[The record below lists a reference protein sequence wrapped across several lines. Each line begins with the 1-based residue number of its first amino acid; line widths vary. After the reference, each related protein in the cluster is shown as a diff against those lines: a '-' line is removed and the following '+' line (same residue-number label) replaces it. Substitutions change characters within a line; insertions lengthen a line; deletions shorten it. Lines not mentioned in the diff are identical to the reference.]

1 MKKGVIIIGLL
12 IGIFLINLINA
23 NFILAPGNKSF
34 EINTDYA
41 SSESIKGWMNISFQ
55 NEPAESLL
63 TGFDS
68 SIKLIDFLDEN
79 SAYYSCFPSNCE
91 KGYSTTNPGTSKNF
105 SIGYLKQRLIGINL
119 TQNINSITN
128 ISFDVSTIDDK
139 SCQNPL
145 KIDLLDDGLIEW
157 KANSVSDI
165 FACIILNPYGCYN
178 SADASDSVEI
188 TQDSLYCEKIDI
200 PTNRGLRIGA
210 DITGNGSAV
219 FEMSVNAESYS
230 ESCDINIAAG
240 GKIKCNLTFEDDL
253 TEPTQA
259 IVCITKKS
267 GATYNIKYEDV
278 EPCGYSGEYQHDFP
292 IFAEVAKY
300 NSVNDFTFSQA
311 LIDTGNTGIDL
322 SSEIWDYLISNY
334 GGNCNPQCIIP
345 IRIYSGASQEL
356 TISNLNLKYKSND
369 LPKTESKIYDVND
382 SIVLINLN
390 YSKLDLGKANF
401 LTPSSYGNKTFILR
415 LNNQTILEKKINVKA
430 VPKITGITPLNVPA
444 LVSYPFI
451 VFLEEES
458 GNLTYTWD
466 FGDNSSKQT
475 TNTKM
480 LEHIYQKLGDYSLT
494 VTVSNKLGNSSKTV
508 SVRVDSP
515 RGYIN
520 DTINDYNKKLNSIET
535 QINKLPDWIQNEIK
549 KEFDTAGIK
558 YEISTQAKKFDP
570 VFSSDAECVK
580 IMEVLVALDIPNSFN
595 ISQSLAPSN
604 VFPNPEQINLA
615 ALDYLGA
622 GSIDGTEED
631 YVNAV
636 NYWIINALQMT
647 IESKTY
653 SLYYENEVK
662 DLFSYV
668 RVTLTPKENQ
678 KLATVYF
685 LVNGN
690 PDEIKFNT
698 DKTAKEYD
706 DASGII
712 FSDLETQESIEF
724 LYPEKINI
732 GSLPIY
738 VAPEFKDL
746 SVGINPEICNF
757 NKRCE
762 KDLGEDYK
770 NCRPDCKPVGLTI
783 LWICILLF
791 IAICI
796 YVALQEWYK
805 RHYERHLF
813 HDKNQ
818 LFNLINFMNNS
829 SNQGMKKQEILDKLK
844 DLGWN
849 NEQLKYAWN
858 KFQGKRTGMWEI
870 PVFKW
875 VEKRQVKKELEKR
888 GSLKGP
894 PVGI

>member
-1 MKKGVIIIGLL
+1 
-12 IGIFLINLINA
+12 
-23 NFILAPGNKSF
+23 
-34 EINTDYA
+34 
-41 SSESIKGWMNISFQ
+41 
-55 NEPAESLL
+55 
-63 TGFDS
+63 
-68 SIKLIDFLDEN
+68 
-79 SAYYSCFPSNCE
+79 
-91 KGYSTTNPGTSKNF
+91 
-105 SIGYLKQRLIGINL
+105 
-119 TQNINSITN
+119 
-128 ISFDVSTIDDK
+128 
-139 SCQNPL
+139 
-145 KIDLLDDGLIEW
+145 
-157 KANSVSDI
+157 
-165 FACIILNPYGCYN
+165 
-178 SADASDSVEI
+178 
-188 TQDSLYCEKIDI
+188 
-200 PTNRGLRIGA
+200 
-210 DITGNGSAV
+210 
-219 FEMSVNAESYS
+219 
-230 ESCDINIAAG
+230 
-240 GKIKCNLTFEDDL
+240 
-253 TEPTQA
+253 
-259 IVCITKKS
+259 
-267 GATYNIKYEDV
+267 
-278 EPCGYSGEYQHDFP
+278 
-292 IFAEVAKY
+292 
-300 NSVNDFTFSQA
+300 
-311 LIDTGNTGIDL
+311 
-322 SSEIWDYLISNY
+322 
-334 GGNCNPQCIIP
+334 
-345 IRIYSGASQEL
+345 
-356 TISNLNLKYKSND
+356 
-369 LPKTESKIYDVND
+369 
-382 SIVLINLN
+382 
-390 YSKLDLGKANF
+390 
-401 LTPSSYGNKTFILR
+401 
-415 LNNQTILEKKINVKA
+415 
-430 VPKITGITPLNVPA
+430 
-444 LVSYPFI
+444 
-451 VFLEEES
+451 
-458 GNLTYTWD
+458 
-466 FGDNSSKQT
+466 
-475 TNTKM
+475 
-480 LEHIYQKLGDYSLT
+480 
-494 VTVSNKLGNSSKTV
+494 
-508 SVRVDSP
+508 
-515 RGYIN
+515 
-520 DTINDYNKKLNSIET
+520 
-535 QINKLPDWIQNEIK
+535 
-549 KEFDTAGIK
+549 
-558 YEISTQAKKFDP
+558 
-570 VFSSDAECVK
+570 
-580 IMEVLVALDIPNSFN
+580 MEVLVALDIPNSFN

-796 YVALQEWYK
+796 YFALQEWYK